1 MFPGVSM
8 SEILL
13 ILFVALL
20 ALGPQGLTRTARQ
33 LGRYKRAAQRA
44 VDDVRKEFRDIDKL
58 YKG

>member
-8 SEILL
+8 SEILV

-33 LGRYKRAAQRA
+33 LGRYKRAAQHA
-44 VDDVRKEFRDIDKL
+44 MEDIRKEFRDLNKF
-58 YKG
+58 